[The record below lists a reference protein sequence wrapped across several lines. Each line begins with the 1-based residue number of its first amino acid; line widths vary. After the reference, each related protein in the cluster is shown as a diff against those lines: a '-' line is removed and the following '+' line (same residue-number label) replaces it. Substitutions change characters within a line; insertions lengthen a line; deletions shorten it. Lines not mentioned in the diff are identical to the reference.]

1 MKSVNEQIMEIMD
14 LHEKKWKRKDG
25 LLAVVGLESKDGLR
39 FYSETDFKTSL
50 SLSKLLQQ
58 RLVDNGWEV
67 VIRILN
73 KNYCAAAMMWE
84 SKDTEEYPHL
94 IATHS
99 IDCAATEPA
108 ALFDLFCKCYG
119 IKEE

>member
-1 MKSVNEQIMEIMD
+1 MKSVNEQMAEVMGW
-14 LHEKKWKRKDG
+14 EKIGSMIYIKSENRYVAIEFLKDIF
-25 LLAVVGLESKDGLR
+25 LNEVPAA
-39 FYSETDFKTSL
+39 
-50 SLSKLLQQ
+50 KLLQQ
-58 RLVDNGWEV
+58 RLVDDGWEV

-99 IDCAATEPA
+99 IDCAETEPA
-108 ALFDLFCKCYG
+108 ALVDLFCKCNG